1 MKEKKMK
8 KDKKEKRQK
17 EDKKEDADEESMMK
31 TESEDKHKKGNK
43 PNNESNLG
51 LNKDSVKISKDAKK
65 NSVAEV
71 WASEQ
76 QEHHKSQKKF
86 LDSRSV
92 GAVHLLPSLISSV
105 GGWTLDR
112 HHATAA

>member
-1 MKEKKMK
+1 MK

-105 GGWTLDR
+105 GG
-112 HHATAA
+112 